1 MAVSAKRA
9 AAALDA
15 RKGQIYD
22 NLESWLW
29 AMTGQGSLL
38 RELVAGMLKEAEA
51 KASNLFKGELQTLEA
66 CEHHFHSW
74 RRQHRER
81 ERLETELP
89 ATAVLVQLDYA
100 ENLTIPVGPV
110 EEQSW
115 FWATARL
122 SASVLCFCV
131 RFWEDG
137 KLRSLYLNY
146 VSQILDHTALHA
158 ALALK
163 DVGRNDGQ
171 FGLQKKWLDS
181 RASRC
186 VIGTVRELLRALSEG
201 AESTMTLGPPPAGPE
216 YKIDSD
222 WRVSYRKD
230 TPESDPLPFDL
241 LARRLSAQQRA
252 KTGATSRRSP
262 LLEQLRAEEEVFK
275 EWIPG
280 DPKSFLRS
288 TDDRLTKTF
297 FGGFIEEEGWEGMS
311 YCGGHGDRLNG
322 MLGAFTLALLSG
334 RAFFIDSQRPVPLSL
349 VLQPKTS
356 LDWRMYGSLAVLPA
370 GFNFNDNLAA
380 FETDPRRVLESQEKV
395 LRIVSN
401 QRLTPAALK
410 SSPQR
415 AEALG
420 LWEPRLHQRLFELLF
435 EPSPALLKRL
445 QQRHLPEGRLIGLHF
460 RAGDQMPQH
469 WKDPPRHALAQ
480 LEEFL
485 NCAEQ
490 LEKDQGWNATFL
502 LFADTDKVTDLP
514 KVQELQADGKLVLPE
529 SDGLVHLDRSP
540 PTLTVRGVLQTW
552 ADWWTLAFDVD
563 ALVLSHSG
571 FGATALEIGPE
582 RPAVLGSKCITA
594 DGSTG

>member
-1 MAVSAKRA
+1 MGSQDK
-9 AAALDA
+9 AL
-15 RKGQIYD
+15 
-22 NLESWLW
+22 
-29 AMTGQGSLL
+29 
-38 RELVAGMLKEAEA
+38 V
-51 KASNLFKGELQTLEA
+51 
-66 CEHHFHSW
+66 
-74 RRQHRER
+74 
-81 ERLETELP
+81 
-89 ATAVLVQLDYA
+89 
-100 ENLTIPVGPV
+100 
-110 EEQSW
+110 
-115 FWATARL
+115 
-122 SASVLCFCV
+122 
-131 RFWEDG
+131 
-137 KLRSLYLNY
+137 Y
-146 VSQILDHTALHA
+146 VCT
-158 ALALK
+158 
-163 DVGRNDGQ
+163 
-171 FGLQKKWLDS
+171 
-181 RASRC
+181 
-186 VIGTVRELLRALSEG
+186 
-201 AESTMTLGPPPAGPE
+201 
-216 YKIDSD
+216 
-222 WRVSYRKD
+222 
-230 TPESDPLPFDL
+230 
-241 LARRLSAQQRA
+241 
-252 KTGATSRRSP
+252 
-262 LLEQLRAEEEVFK
+262 
-275 EWIPG
+275 
-280 DPKSFLRS
+280 
-288 TDDRLTKTF
+288 
-297 FGGFIEEEGWEGMS
+297 GMS

-469 WKDPPRHALAQ
+469 WKDLRNFVRHASESEQ
-480 LEEFL
+480 EEFL

-514 KVQELQADGKLVLPE
+514 KELQADGKLVLPE

-571 FGATALEIGPE
+571 TSALGARLATRLT
-582 RPAVLGSKCITA
+582 RSMKLCSVLLLLLAMPVDDTVMEPMSSMTSLITMKPHK
-594 DGSTG
+594 